1 MMTTKAYKHKLS
13 KYIIAV
19 LALSSL
25 TACDFEKV
33 NTNEFELLPEE
44 GMMDGITIGGPIT
57 AMEKCVFPVGT
68 QADGTL
74 VVNRYQ
80 TAYNLAADCW
90 SGYFGQNNNWGG
102 PNNLN
107 YFLKDGW
114 VASSYT
120 EAYSTVVPLWQ
131 DLKGKTETK
140 FPEAFALAQIL
151 KISAWHKAT
160 DMFGPIPY
168 KEAGKGLITV
178 PYDSQ
183 EEVYKAMFKELSDA
197 VDVLTRYADNGTT
210 SLLPKADAVYGG
222 DVRKWVVYANSLML
236 RLAMRVYYADAAL
249 SRQYAMQAINHPY
262 GVMKAKEDEAKMEK
276 GAGLVFK
283 NNFDDLINQYNECRM
298 GSSMLA
304 YLGGYQDPRLAKYF
318 HTSSLSQAMTV
329 GTMGKYMAIPT
340 GHDVNSNETFK
351 NTSRPAISNTT
362 PTYWMR
368 ASEVY
373 FLLSEAALHGFPVG
387 QSAEDLYKKGIEMSF
402 EENGI
407 PTSEVTA
414 YLQSG
419 LQPAAYNMSV
429 ANPSVNVSVPAVTQA
444 TTEWTG
450 TDEEKLEKIMIQKWI
465 ALFPNGQEA
474 WTEYRRTGYPKLH
487 SAITNYSNGE
497 VDSEIGIRRMRYP
510 TNRSTSAEDI
520 ANLESARQML
530 RGGQDKAGT
539 RLWWDNK
546 NH

>member
-1 MMTTKAYKHKLS
+1 MKTKAYKYIVGVLVLS
-13 KYIIAV
+13 
-19 LALSSL
+19 LF
-25 TACDFEKV
+25 TACDFQKV

-44 GMMDGITIGGPIT
+44 GLMDGISIGGPIT
-57 AMEKCVFPVGT
+57 AMQKCVFPVGT
-68 QADGTL
+68 QADGTS
-74 VVNRYQ
+74 VANRYQ

-120 EAYSTVVPLWQ
+120 ESYSTVVPLWQ
-131 DLKGKTETK
+131 DLKGKTETQ
-140 FPEAFALAQIL
+140 FPEVFALAQIL

-197 VDVLTRYADNGTT
+197 IEVLTKYADNGN
-210 SLLPKADAVYGG
+210 SKLLPNADAVYAG
-222 DVRKWVVYANSLML
+222 DVHKWVVYANSLML

-249 SRQYAMQAINHPY
+249 SKKYALQAVNHSY
-262 GVMKAKEDEAKMEK
+262 GVMKTKDDEAKMER
-276 GAGLVFK
+276 GASLEFK
-283 NNFDDLINQYNECRM
+283 NNLDVLINQYNECRM

-304 YLGGYQDPRLAKYF
+304 YLGGYQDPRLPKYF
-318 HTSSLSQAMTV
+318 NTSTVSQAVTV
-329 GTMGKYMAIPT
+329 GTYGKYSGVPT
-340 GHDVNSNETFK
+340 GHDVSSNDAFK
-351 NTSRPAISNTT
+351 DSSRPAITSTT

-373 FLLSEAALHGFPVG
+373 FLLAEAALHGFAVG
-387 QSAEDLYKKGIEMSF
+387 GTAESLYEKGIEMSF

-407 PTSEVTA
+407 ASSEVA
-414 YLQSG
+414 DYMSSG
-419 LQPAAYNMSV
+419 LKPSAYSFHLT
-429 ANPSVNVSVPAVTQA
+429 NPGVNVDVPAVTQA
-444 TTEWTG
+444 TTEWSG

-465 ALFPNGQEA
+465 ALYPNGQEA
-474 WTEYRRTGYPKLH
+474 WSEYRRTGYPKLH
-487 SAITNYSNGE
+487 SVVTNYSNGE
-497 VDSEIGIRRMRYP
+497 IDSEVGIRRMRFP
-510 TNRSTSAEDI
+510 TNKSTSAEDI
-520 ANLESARQML
+520 ANLESARKLL
-530 RGGQDKAGT
+530 RGGLDKAGT

>member
-1 MMTTKAYKHKLS
+1 MKTKAYK
-13 KYIIAV
+13 YIVGI
-19 LALSSL
+19 LALSL
-25 TACDFEKV
+25 FTACDFQKV

-44 GMMDGITIGGPIT
+44 GLMDGISIGGPIT
-57 AMEKCVFPVGT
+57 ALQKCVFPVGT
-68 QADGTL
+68 QADGTS
-74 VVNRYQ
+74 VANRYQ

-120 EAYSTVVPLWQ
+120 ESYSTVVPLWQ
-131 DLKGKTETK
+131 DLKGKTETQ
-140 FPEAFALAQIL
+140 FPEVFALAQIL

-183 EEVYKAMFKELSDA
+183 EEVYKSMFKELSDA
-197 VDVLTRYADNGTT
+197 IEVLTKYADNGN
-210 SLLPKADAVYGG
+210 SKLLPNADAVYAG
-222 DVRKWVVYANSLML
+222 DVHKWVVYANSLML

-249 SRQYAMQAINHPY
+249 SKQYALQAVNHSY
-262 GVMKAKEDEAKMEK
+262 GVMKTKDDEAKMER
-276 GAGLVFK
+276 GASLEFK
-283 NNFDDLINQYNECRM
+283 NNLDVLINQYNECRM

-304 YLGGYQDPRLAKYF
+304 YLGGYQDPRLPKYF
-318 HTSSLSQAMTV
+318 NTSTVSQAVTV
-329 GTMGKYMAIPT
+329 GTYGKYSGVPT
-340 GHDVNSNETFK
+340 GHDVSSNDAFK
-351 NTSRPAISNTT
+351 DSSRPAITSTT

-373 FLLSEAALHGFPVG
+373 FLLAEAALHGFAVG
-387 QSAEDLYKKGIEMSF
+387 GTAESLYEKGIEMSF

-407 PTSEVTA
+407 ASSEIA
-414 YLQSG
+414 DYMSSG
-419 LQPAAYNMSV
+419 LKPSV
-429 ANPSVNVSVPAVTQA
+429 YSFHLTNPSVNVDAPALTQA

-465 ALFPNGQEA
+465 ALYPNGQEA

-487 SAITNYSNGE
+487 STITNYSNGE
-497 VDSEIGIRRMRYP
+497 VDSEVGIRRMRFP
-510 TNRSTSAEDI
+510 TNKSTSAEDI
-520 ANLESARQML
+520 ANLESARKLL
-530 RGGQDKAGT
+530 RGGLDKAGT

>member
-1 MMTTKAYKHKLS
+1 MKTKAYKYIVGVLVLS
-13 KYIIAV
+13 
-19 LALSSL
+19 LF
-25 TACDFEKV
+25 TACDFQKV

-44 GMMDGITIGGPIT
+44 GLMDGISIGGPIT
-57 AMEKCVFPVGT
+57 AMQKCVFPVGT
-68 QADGTL
+68 QADGTS
-74 VVNRYQ
+74 VANRYQ

-120 EAYSTVVPLWQ
+120 ESYSTVVPLWQ
-131 DLKGKTETK
+131 DLKGKTETQ
-140 FPEAFALAQIL
+140 FPEVFALAQIL

-197 VDVLTRYADNGTT
+197 IEVLTKYADNGN
-210 SLLPKADAVYGG
+210 SKLLPNADAVYAG
-222 DVRKWVVYANSLML
+222 DVHKWVVYANSLML

-249 SRQYAMQAINHPY
+249 SKKYALQAVNHSY
-262 GVMKAKEDEAKMEK
+262 GVMKTKDDEAKMER
-276 GAGLVFK
+276 GASLEFK
-283 NNFDDLINQYNECRM
+283 NNLDVLINQYNECRM

-304 YLGGYQDPRLAKYF
+304 YLGGYQDPRLPKYF
-318 HTSSLSQAMTV
+318 NTSTVSQAVTV
-329 GTMGKYMAIPT
+329 GTYGKYSGVPT
-340 GHDVNSNETFK
+340 GHDVSSNDAFRDS
-351 NTSRPAISNTT
+351 SRPAITSTT

-373 FLLSEAALHGFPVG
+373 FLLAEAALHGFAVG
-387 QSAEDLYKKGIEMSF
+387 GTAESLYEKGIEMSF

-407 PTSEVTA
+407 ASSEVA
-414 YLQSG
+414 DYMSSG
-419 LQPAAYNMSV
+419 LKPSAYSFHLT
-429 ANPSVNVSVPAVTQA
+429 NPSVNVDVPAVTEA
-444 TTEWTG
+444 TTAWSG

-465 ALFPNGQEA
+465 ALYPNGQEA

-487 SAITNYSNGE
+487 SVVTNYSNGE
-497 VDSEIGIRRMRYP
+497 VDSEVGIRRMRFP
-510 TNRSTSAEDI
+510 TNKSTSAEDI
-520 ANLESARQML
+520 ANLESARKLL
-530 RGGQDKAGT
+530 RGGLDKAGT

>member
-1 MMTTKAYKHKLS
+1 MKTKAYK
-13 KYIIAV
+13 YIVGV
-19 LALSSL
+19 LALSL
-25 TACDFEKV
+25 FTACDFQKV

-44 GMMDGITIGGPIT
+44 GLMDGISIGGPIT
-57 AMEKCVFPVGT
+57 AMQKCVFPVGT
-68 QADGTL
+68 QADGTS
-74 VVNRYQ
+74 VANRYQ

-120 EAYSTVVPLWQ
+120 ESYSTVVPLWQ
-131 DLKGKTETK
+131 DLKGKTETQ
-140 FPEAFALAQIL
+140 FPEVFALAQIL

-197 VDVLTRYADNGTT
+197 IEVLTKYADNGN
-210 SLLPKADAVYGG
+210 SKLLPNADAVYAG
-222 DVRKWVVYANSLML
+222 DVHKWVVYANSLML

-249 SRQYAMQAINHPY
+249 SKKYALQAVNHSY
-262 GVMKAKEDEAKMEK
+262 GVMKTKDDEAKMER
-276 GAGLVFK
+276 GASLEFK
-283 NNFDDLINQYNECRM
+283 NNLDVLINQYNECRM

-304 YLGGYQDPRLAKYF
+304 YLGGYQDPRLPKYF
-318 HTSSLSQAMTV
+318 NTSTVSQAVTV
-329 GTMGKYMAIPT
+329 GTYGKYSGVPT
-340 GHDVNSNETFK
+340 GHDVSSNDAFK
-351 NTSRPAISNTT
+351 DSSRPAITSTT

-373 FLLSEAALHGFPVG
+373 FLLAEAALHGFAVG
-387 QSAEDLYKKGIEMSF
+387 GTAESLYEKGIEMSF

-407 PTSEVTA
+407 ASSEVA
-414 YLQSG
+414 DYMSSG
-419 LQPAAYNMSV
+419 LKPSAYSFHLT
-429 ANPSVNVSVPAVTQA
+429 NPGVNVDVPAVTEA
-444 TTEWTG
+444 TTAWSG

-465 ALFPNGQEA
+465 ALYPNGQEA

-487 SAITNYSNGE
+487 STITNYSNGE
-497 VDSEIGIRRMRYP
+497 VDSEVGIRRMRFP
-510 TNRSTSAEDI
+510 TNKSTSAEDI
-520 ANLESARQML
+520 ANLESARKLL
-530 RGGQDKAGT
+530 RGGLDKAGT

-546 NH
+546 NQ

>member
-1 MMTTKAYKHKLS
+1 MKTKAYK
-13 KYIIAV
+13 YIVGV
-19 LALSSL
+19 LALSL
-25 TACDFEKV
+25 FTACDFQKV

-44 GMMDGITIGGPIT
+44 GLMDGISIGGPIT
-57 AMEKCVFPVGT
+57 AMQKCVFPVGT
-68 QADGTL
+68 QADGTS
-74 VVNRYQ
+74 VANRYQ

-120 EAYSTVVPLWQ
+120 ESYSTVVPLWQ
-131 DLKGKTETK
+131 DLKGKTETQ
-140 FPEAFALAQIL
+140 FPEVFALAQVL

-197 VDVLTRYADNGTT
+197 IEVLTKYADNGN
-210 SLLPKADAVYGG
+210 SKLLPNADAVYAG
-222 DVRKWVVYANSLML
+222 DVHKWVVYANSLML

-249 SRQYAMQAINHPY
+249 SKKYALQAVNHSY
-262 GVMKAKEDEAKMEK
+262 GVMKTKDNEAKMER
-276 GAGLVFK
+276 GASLEFK
-283 NNFDDLINQYNECRM
+283 NNLDVLINQYNECRM

-304 YLGGYQDPRLAKYF
+304 YLGGYQDPRLPKYF
-318 HTSSLSQAMTV
+318 NTSTVSQAVTV
-329 GTMGKYMAIPT
+329 GTYGKYSGVPT
-340 GHDVNSNETFK
+340 GHDVSSNDAFRDS
-351 NTSRPAISNTT
+351 SRPAITSTT

-373 FLLSEAALHGFPVG
+373 FLLAEAALHGFAVG
-387 QSAEDLYKKGIEMSF
+387 GTAESLYEKGIEMSF

-407 PTSEVTA
+407 ASSEVA
-414 YLQSG
+414 DYMSSG
-419 LQPAAYNMSV
+419 LKPSAYSFHLT
-429 ANPSVNVSVPAVTQA
+429 NPGVNVDVPAVTEA
-444 TTEWTG
+444 TTAWSG

-465 ALFPNGQEA
+465 ALYPNGQEA
-474 WTEYRRTGYPKLH
+474 WTESRRTGYPKLH
-487 SAITNYSNGE
+487 SVVTNYSNGE
-497 VDSEIGIRRMRYP
+497 IDSEVGIRRMRFP
-510 TNRSTSAEDI
+510 TNKSTSAEDI
-520 ANLESARQML
+520 ANLESARKLL
-530 RGGQDKAGT
+530 RGGLDKAGT

>member
-1 MMTTKAYKHKLS
+1 MKTKAYK
-13 KYIIAV
+13 YIVGV
-19 LALSSL
+19 LALSL
-25 TACDFEKV
+25 FTACDFQKV

-44 GMMDGITIGGPIT
+44 GLMDGISIGGPIT
-57 AMEKCVFPVGT
+57 AMQKCVFPVGT
-68 QADGTL
+68 QADGTS
-74 VVNRYQ
+74 VANRYQ

-120 EAYSTVVPLWQ
+120 ESYSTVVPLWQ
-131 DLKGKTETK
+131 DLKGKTETQ
-140 FPEAFALAQIL
+140 FPEVFALAQIL

-183 EEVYKAMFKELSDA
+183 EEVYKTMFKELSDA
-197 VDVLTRYADNGTT
+197 IEVLTKYADNGN
-210 SLLPKADAVYGG
+210 SKLLPNADAVYAG
-222 DVRKWVVYANSLML
+222 DVHKWVVYANSLML

-249 SRQYAMQAINHPY
+249 SKQYALQAVNHSY
-262 GVMKAKEDEAKMEK
+262 GVMKTKDDEAKMER
-276 GAGLVFK
+276 GASLEFK
-283 NNFDDLINQYNECRM
+283 NNLDVLINQYNECRM

-304 YLGGYQDPRLAKYF
+304 YLGGYQDPRLPKYF
-318 HTSSLSQAMTV
+318 NTSTVSQAVTV
-329 GTMGKYMAIPT
+329 GTYGKYSGVPT
-340 GHDVNSNETFK
+340 GHDVSSNDAFK
-351 NTSRPAISNTT
+351 DSSRPAITSTT

-373 FLLSEAALHGFPVG
+373 FLLAEAALHGFAVG
-387 QSAEDLYKKGIEMSF
+387 GTAESLYEKGIEMSF

-407 PTSEVTA
+407 ASSEVA
-414 YLQSG
+414 DYMSSG
-419 LQPAAYNMSV
+419 LKPSAYSFHLT
-429 ANPSVNVSVPAVTQA
+429 NPSVNVDAPALTQA

-465 ALFPNGQEA
+465 ALYPNGQEA
-474 WTEYRRTGYPKLH
+474 WSEYRRTGYPKLH
-487 SAITNYSNGE
+487 STITNYSNGE
-497 VDSEIGIRRMRYP
+497 VDSEVGIRRMRFP
-510 TNRSTSAEDI
+510 TNKSTSAEDI
-520 ANLESARQML
+520 ANLESARKLL
-530 RGGQDKAGT
+530 RGGLDKAGT

>member
-1 MMTTKAYKHKLS
+1 MKTKAYK
-13 KYIIAV
+13 YIVGV
-19 LALSSL
+19 LALSL
-25 TACDFEKV
+25 FTACDFQKV

-44 GMMDGITIGGPIT
+44 GLMDGISIGGPIT
-57 AMEKCVFPVGT
+57 AMQKCVFPVGT
-68 QADGTL
+68 QADGTS
-74 VVNRYQ
+74 VANRYQ

-120 EAYSTVVPLWQ
+120 ESYSTVVPLWQ
-131 DLKGKTETK
+131 DLKGKTETQ
-140 FPEAFALAQIL
+140 FPEVFALAQIL

-197 VDVLTRYADNGTT
+197 IEVLTKYADNGN
-210 SLLPKADAVYGG
+210 SKLLPNADAVYAG
-222 DVRKWVVYANSLML
+222 DVHKWVVYANSLML
-236 RLAMRVYYADAAL
+236 RLAMRVYYADATLSKKYAL
-249 SRQYAMQAINHPY
+249 QAVNHSY
-262 GVMKAKEDEAKMEK
+262 GVMKTKDDEAKMER
-276 GAGLVFK
+276 GASLEFK
-283 NNFDDLINQYNECRM
+283 NNLDVLINQYNECRM

-304 YLGGYQDPRLAKYF
+304 YLGGYQDPRLPKYF
-318 HTSSLSQAMTV
+318 NTSTVSQAVTV
-329 GTMGKYMAIPT
+329 GTYGKYSGVPT
-340 GHDVNSNETFK
+340 GHDVSSNDAFRDS
-351 NTSRPAISNTT
+351 SRPAITSTT

-373 FLLSEAALHGFPVG
+373 FLLAEAALHGFAVG
-387 QSAEDLYKKGIEMSF
+387 GTAESLYEKGIEMSF

-407 PTSEVTA
+407 ASSEVA
-414 YLQSG
+414 DYMSSG
-419 LQPAAYNMSV
+419 LKPSAYSFHLI
-429 ANPSVNVSVPAVTQA
+429 NPGVNVDVPAVTEA
-444 TTEWTG
+444 TTAWSG

-465 ALFPNGQEA
+465 ALYPNGQEA

-487 SAITNYSNGE
+487 SAISNYRNGE
-497 VDSEIGIRRMRYP
+497 VDSEVGIRRMRFP
-510 TNRSTSAEDI
+510 TNKSTSAEDI
-520 ANLESARQML
+520 ANLESARKLL
-530 RGGQDKAGT
+530 RGGLDKAGT

>member
-1 MMTTKAYKHKLS
+1 MKTKAYK
-13 KYIIAV
+13 YIVGV
-19 LALSSL
+19 LALSL
-25 TACDFEKV
+25 FTACDFQKV

-44 GMMDGITIGGPIT
+44 GLMDGISIGGPIT
-57 AMEKCVFPVGT
+57 AMQKCVFPVGT
-68 QADGTL
+68 QADGTS
-74 VVNRYQ
+74 VANRYQ

-120 EAYSTVVPLWQ
+120 ESYSTVVPLWQ
-131 DLKGKTETK
+131 DLKGKTETQ
-140 FPEAFALAQIL
+140 FPEVFALAQIL

-183 EEVYKAMFKELSDA
+183 EEVYKTMFKELSDA
-197 VDVLTRYADNGTT
+197 IEVLTKYADNGN
-210 SLLPKADAVYGG
+210 SKLLPNADAVYAG
-222 DVRKWVVYANSLML
+222 DVHKWVVYANSLML

-249 SRQYAMQAINHPY
+249 SKQYALQAVNHSY
-262 GVMKAKEDEAKMEK
+262 GVMKSKDDEAKMER
-276 GAGLVFK
+276 GASLEFK
-283 NNFDDLINQYNECRM
+283 NNLDVLINQYNECRM

-304 YLGGYQDPRLAKYF
+304 YLGGYQDPRLPKYF
-318 HTSSLSQAMTV
+318 NTSTVSQAVTV
-329 GTMGKYMAIPT
+329 GTYGKYSGVPT
-340 GHDVNSNETFK
+340 GHDVSSNDAFK
-351 NTSRPAISNTT
+351 DSSRPAITSTT

-373 FLLSEAALHGFPVG
+373 FLLAEAALHGFAVG
-387 QSAEDLYKKGIEMSF
+387 GTAESLYEKGIEMSF

-407 PTSEVTA
+407 ASSEVA
-414 YLQSG
+414 DYMSSG
-419 LQPAAYNMSV
+419 LKPSAYSFHLT
-429 ANPSVNVSVPAVTQA
+429 NPGVNVDVPAVTEA
-444 TTEWTG
+444 TTAWSG

-465 ALFPNGQEA
+465 ALYPNGQEA

-487 SAITNYSNGE
+487 SVVTNYSNGE
-497 VDSEIGIRRMRYP
+497 VDSEVGIRRMRFP
-510 TNRSTSAEDI
+510 TNKSTSAEDI
-520 ANLESARQML
+520 ANLESARKLL
-530 RGGQDKAGT
+530 RGGLDKAGT

>member
-1 MMTTKAYKHKLS
+1 MKTKAYKYIVGVLVLS
-13 KYIIAV
+13 
-19 LALSSL
+19 LF
-25 TACDFEKV
+25 TACDFQKV

-44 GMMDGITIGGPIT
+44 GLMDGISIGGPIT
-57 AMEKCVFPVGT
+57 AMQKCVFPVGT
-68 QADGTL
+68 QADGTS
-74 VVNRYQ
+74 VANRYQ

-120 EAYSTVVPLWQ
+120 ESYSTVVPLWQ
-131 DLKGKTETK
+131 DLKGKTETQ
-140 FPEAFALAQIL
+140 FPEVFALAQIL

-183 EEVYKAMFKELSDA
+183 EEVYKSMFKELSDA
-197 VDVLTRYADNGTT
+197 IEVLTKYADNGN
-210 SLLPKADAVYGG
+210 SKLLPNADAVYAG
-222 DVRKWVVYANSLML
+222 DVHKWVVYANSLML

-249 SRQYAMQAINHPY
+249 SKKYALQAVNHSY
-262 GVMKAKEDEAKMEK
+262 GVMKTKDDEAKMER
-276 GAGLVFK
+276 GASLEFK
-283 NNFDDLINQYNECRM
+283 NNLDVLINQYNECRM

-304 YLGGYQDPRLAKYF
+304 YLGGYQDPRLPKYF
-318 HTSSLSQAMTV
+318 NTSTVSQAVTV
-329 GTMGKYMAIPT
+329 GTYGKYSGVPT
-340 GHDVNSNETFK
+340 GHDVSSNDAFRDS
-351 NTSRPAISNTT
+351 SRPAITSTT

-373 FLLSEAALHGFPVG
+373 FLLAEAALHGFAVG
-387 QSAEDLYKKGIEMSF
+387 GTAESLYEKGIEMSF

-407 PTSEVTA
+407 ASSEVSD
-414 YLQSG
+414 YMSSG
-419 LQPAAYNMSV
+419 LKPSAYSFHLT
-429 ANPSVNVSVPAVTQA
+429 NPSVNVDAPALTQA

-465 ALFPNGQEA
+465 ALYPNGQEA

-487 SAITNYSNGE
+487 SAVTNYSNGE
-497 VDSEIGIRRMRYP
+497 VDSEVGIRRMRFP
-510 TNRSTSAEDI
+510 TNKSTSAEDI
-520 ANLESARQML
+520 ANLESARKLL
-530 RGGQDKAGT
+530 RGGLDKAGT

>member
-1 MMTTKAYKHKLS
+1 MKTKAYK
-13 KYIIAV
+13 YIVGV
-19 LALSSL
+19 LALSL
-25 TACDFEKV
+25 FTACDFQKV

-44 GMMDGITIGGPIT
+44 GLMDGISIGGPIT
-57 AMEKCVFPVGT
+57 AMQKCVFPVGT
-68 QADGTL
+68 QADGTS
-74 VVNRYQ
+74 VANRYQ

-120 EAYSTVVPLWQ
+120 ESYSTVVPLWQ
-131 DLKGKTETK
+131 DLKGKTETQ
-140 FPEAFALAQIL
+140 FPEVFALAQIL

-197 VDVLTRYADNGTT
+197 IEVLTKYADNGN
-210 SLLPKADAVYGG
+210 SKLLPNADAVYAG
-222 DVRKWVVYANSLML
+222 DVHKWVVYANSLML

-249 SRQYAMQAINHPY
+249 SKKYALQAINHSY
-262 GVMKAKEDEAKMEK
+262 GVMKTKDDEAKMER
-276 GAGLVFK
+276 GASLEFK
-283 NNFDDLINQYNECRM
+283 NNLDVLINQYNECRM

-304 YLGGYQDPRLAKYF
+304 YLGGYQYPRLPKYF
-318 HTSSLSQAMTV
+318 NTSTVSQAVTV
-329 GTMGKYMAIPT
+329 GTYGKYSGVPT
-340 GHDVNSNETFK
+340 GHDVSSNDAFK
-351 NTSRPAISNTT
+351 DSSRPAITSTT

-373 FLLSEAALHGFPVG
+373 FLLAEAALHGFAVG
-387 QSAEDLYKKGIEMSF
+387 GTAESLYEKGIEMSF

-407 PTSEVTA
+407 ASSEVA
-414 YLQSG
+414 DYMSSG
-419 LQPAAYNMSV
+419 LKPSAYSFHLT
-429 ANPSVNVSVPAVTQA
+429 NPGVNVDVPAVTEA
-444 TTEWTG
+444 TTAWSG

-465 ALFPNGQEA
+465 ALYPNGQEA

-487 SAITNYSNGE
+487 SAISNYSNGE
-497 VDSEIGIRRMRYP
+497 VDSEVGIRRMRFP
-510 TNRSTSAEDI
+510 TNKSTSAEDI
-520 ANLESARQML
+520 ANLESARKLL
-530 RGGQDKAGT
+530 RGGLDKAGT

>member
-1 MMTTKAYKHKLS
+1 MKTKAYK
-13 KYIIAV
+13 YIV
-19 LALSSL
+19 GFLALSL
-25 TACDFEKV
+25 FTACDFQKV

-44 GMMDGITIGGPIT
+44 GLMDGISIGGPIT
-57 AMEKCVFPVGT
+57 AMQKCVFPVGT
-68 QADGTL
+68 QADGTS
-74 VVNRYQ
+74 VANRYQ

-120 EAYSTVVPLWQ
+120 ESYSTIVPLWQ
-131 DLKGKTETK
+131 DLKGKTETQ
-140 FPEAFALAQIL
+140 FPEVFALAQIL

-197 VDVLTRYADNGTT
+197 IEVLTKYADNGN
-210 SLLPKADAVYGG
+210 SKLLPNADAVYAG
-222 DVRKWVVYANSLML
+222 DVHKWVVYANSLML

-249 SRQYAMQAINHPY
+249 SKQYALQAVNHSY
-262 GVMKAKEDEAKMEK
+262 GVMKTKDDEAKMER
-276 GAGLVFK
+276 GASLEFK
-283 NNFDDLINQYNECRM
+283 NNLDVLINQYNECRM

-304 YLGGYQDPRLAKYF
+304 YLGGYQDPRLPKYF
-318 HTSSLSQAMTV
+318 NTSTVSQAVTV
-329 GTMGKYMAIPT
+329 GTYGKYSGVPT
-340 GHDVNSNETFK
+340 GHDVSSNDAFK
-351 NTSRPAISNTT
+351 DSSRPAITSTT

-373 FLLSEAALHGFPVG
+373 FLLAEAALHGFAVG
-387 QSAEDLYKKGIEMSF
+387 GTAESLYEKGIEMSF

-407 PTSEVTA
+407 ASSEVA
-414 YLQSG
+414 DYMSSG
-419 LQPAAYNMSV
+419 LKPSAYSFHLT
-429 ANPSVNVSVPAVTQA
+429 NPGVNVDVPAVTEA
-444 TTEWTG
+444 TTAWSG

-465 ALFPNGQEA
+465 ALYPNGQEA

-487 SAITNYSNGE
+487 SAISNYSNGE
-497 VDSEIGIRRMRYP
+497 VDSEVGIRRMRFP
-510 TNRSTSAEDI
+510 TNKSTSAEDI
-520 ANLESARQML
+520 ANLESARKLL
-530 RGGQDKAGT
+530 RGGLDKAGT

>member
-1 MMTTKAYKHKLS
+1 MKTKAYK
-13 KYIIAV
+13 YIVGV
-19 LALSSL
+19 LALSL
-25 TACDFEKV
+25 FTACDFQKV

-44 GMMDGITIGGPIT
+44 GLMDGISIGGPIT
-57 AMEKCVFPVGT
+57 AMQKCVFPVGT
-68 QADGTL
+68 QADGTS
-74 VVNRYQ
+74 VANRYQ

-120 EAYSTVVPLWQ
+120 ESYSTVVPLWQ
-131 DLKGKTETK
+131 DLKGKTETQ
-140 FPEAFALAQIL
+140 FPEVFALAQIL

-197 VDVLTRYADNGTT
+197 IEVLTKYADNGNIK
-210 SLLPKADAVYGG
+210 LLPNADAVYAG
-222 DVRKWVVYANSLML
+222 DVHKWVVYANSLML

-249 SRQYAMQAINHPY
+249 SKQYALQAVNHPY
-262 GVMKAKEDEAKMEK
+262 GVMKSMDDEAKMER
-276 GAGLVFK
+276 GASLEFK
-283 NNFDDLINQYNECRM
+283 NNLDVLINQYNECRM

-304 YLGGYQDPRLAKYF
+304 YLGGYQDPRLPKYF
-318 HTSSLSQAMTV
+318 NTSTVSQAVTV
-329 GTMGKYMAIPT
+329 GTYGKYSGVPT
-340 GHDVNSNETFK
+340 GHDVSSNDAFK
-351 NTSRPAISNTT
+351 DSSRPAITSTT

-373 FLLSEAALHGFPVG
+373 FLLAEAALHGFAVG
-387 QSAEDLYKKGIEMSF
+387 GTAESLYEKGIEMSF

-407 PTSEVTA
+407 ASSEVA
-414 YLQSG
+414 DYMSSG
-419 LQPAAYNMSV
+419 LKPSAYSFHLT
-429 ANPSVNVSVPAVTQA
+429 NPGVNVDVPAVTQA

-465 ALFPNGQEA
+465 ALYPNGQEA

-487 SAITNYSNGE
+487 SVVTNYSNGE
-497 VDSEIGIRRMRYP
+497 VDSEVGIRRMRFP
-510 TNRSTSAEDI
+510 TNKSTSAEDI
-520 ANLESARQML
+520 ANLESARKLL
-530 RGGQDKAGT
+530 RGGLDKAGT

>member
-1 MMTTKAYKHKLS
+1 MKTKAYK
-13 KYIIAV
+13 YIVGV
-19 LALSSL
+19 LALSL
-25 TACDFEKV
+25 FTACDFQKV

-44 GMMDGITIGGPIT
+44 GLMDGISIGGPIT
-57 AMEKCVFPVGT
+57 AMQKCVFPVGT
-68 QADGTL
+68 QADGTS
-74 VVNRYQ
+74 VANRYQ

-120 EAYSTVVPLWQ
+120 ESYSTVVPLWQ
-131 DLKGKTETK
+131 DLKGKTETQ
-140 FPEAFALAQIL
+140 FPEVFALAQIL

-197 VDVLTRYADNGTT
+197 IEVLTKYADNGN
-210 SLLPKADAVYGG
+210 SKLLPNADAVYAG
-222 DVRKWVVYANSLML
+222 DVHKWVVYANSLML

-249 SRQYAMQAINHPY
+249 SKQYALQAVNHSY
-262 GVMKAKEDEAKMEK
+262 GVMKTKDDEAKMER
-276 GAGLVFK
+276 GASLEFK
-283 NNFDDLINQYNECRM
+283 NNLDVLINQYNECRM

-304 YLGGYQDPRLAKYF
+304 YLGGYQDPRLPKYF
-318 HTSSLSQAMTV
+318 NTSTVSQAVTV
-329 GTMGKYMAIPT
+329 GTYGKYSGVPT
-340 GHDVNSNETFK
+340 GHDVSSNDAFRDS
-351 NTSRPAISNTT
+351 SRPAITSTT

-373 FLLSEAALHGFPVG
+373 FLLAEAALHGFAVG
-387 QSAEDLYKKGIEMSF
+387 GTAESLYEKGIEMSF

-407 PTSEVTA
+407 ASSEVA
-414 YLQSG
+414 DYMSSG
-419 LQPAAYNMSV
+419 LKPSAYSFHLT
-429 ANPSVNVSVPAVTQA
+429 NPGVNVDVPVVTEA
-444 TTEWTG
+444 TTAWSG

-465 ALFPNGQEA
+465 ALYPNGQEA

-487 SAITNYSNGE
+487 SAISNYSNGE
-497 VDSEIGIRRMRYP
+497 VDSEVGIRRMRFP
-510 TNRSTSAEDI
+510 TNKSTSAEDI
-520 ANLESARQML
+520 ANLESARKLL
-530 RGGQDKAGT
+530 RGGLDKAGT

>member
-1 MMTTKAYKHKLS
+1 MKTKAYK
-13 KYIIAV
+13 YIVGI
-19 LALSSL
+19 LAMSL
-25 TACDFEKV
+25 FTACDFQKV

-44 GMMDGITIGGPIT
+44 GLMDGISIGGPIT
-57 AMEKCVFPVGT
+57 AMQKCVFPVGT
-68 QADGTL
+68 QADGTS
-74 VVNRYQ
+74 VANRYQ

-120 EAYSTVVPLWQ
+120 ESYSTVVPLWQ
-131 DLKGKTETK
+131 DLKGKTETQ
-140 FPEAFALAQIL
+140 FPEVFALAQIL

-183 EEVYKAMFKELSDA
+183 EEVYKSMFKELSDA
-197 VDVLTRYADNGTT
+197 IEVLTKYADNGN
-210 SLLPKADAVYGG
+210 SKLLPNADAVYAG
-222 DVRKWVVYANSLML
+222 DVHKWVVYANSLML

-249 SRQYAMQAINHPY
+249 SKKYALQAVNHSY
-262 GVMKAKEDEAKMEK
+262 GVMKTKDDEAKMER
-276 GAGLVFK
+276 GASLEFK
-283 NNFDDLINQYNECRM
+283 NNLDVLINQYNECRM

-304 YLGGYQDPRLAKYF
+304 YLGGYQDPRLPKYF
-318 HTSSLSQAMTV
+318 NTSTVSQAVTV
-329 GTMGKYMAIPT
+329 GTYGKYSGVPT
-340 GHDVNSNETFK
+340 GHDVSSNDAFRDS
-351 NTSRPAISNTT
+351 SRPAITSTT

-373 FLLSEAALHGFPVG
+373 FLLAEAALHGFAVG
-387 QSAEDLYKKGIEMSF
+387 GTAESLYEKGIEMSF

-407 PTSEVTA
+407 ASSEVA
-414 YLQSG
+414 DYMSSG
-419 LQPAAYNMSV
+419 LKPSAYSFHLT
-429 ANPSVNVSVPAVTQA
+429 NPGVNVDVPAVTEA
-444 TTEWTG
+444 TTAWSG

-465 ALFPNGQEA
+465 ALYPNGQEA

-487 SAITNYSNGE
+487 SVVTNYSNGE
-497 VDSEIGIRRMRYP
+497 VDSEVGIRRMRFP
-510 TNRSTSAEDI
+510 TNKSTSAEDI
-520 ANLESARQML
+520 ANLESARKLL
-530 RGGQDKAGT
+530 RGGLDKAGT

>member
-1 MMTTKAYKHKLS
+1 MKTKAYK
-13 KYIIAV
+13 YIVGV
-19 LALSSL
+19 LALSL
-25 TACDFEKV
+25 FTACDFQKV

-44 GMMDGITIGGPIT
+44 GLMDGISIGGPIT
-57 AMEKCVFPVGT
+57 AMQKCVFPVGT
-68 QADGTL
+68 QADGTS
-74 VVNRYQ
+74 VANRYQ

-120 EAYSTVVPLWQ
+120 ESYSTVVPLWQ
-131 DLKGKTETK
+131 DLKGKTETQ
-140 FPEAFALAQIL
+140 FPEVFALAQIL

-197 VDVLTRYADNGTT
+197 IEVLTKYADNGN
-210 SLLPKADAVYGG
+210 SKLLPNADAVYAG
-222 DVRKWVVYANSLML
+222 DVHKWVVYANSLML

-249 SRQYAMQAINHPY
+249 SKKYALQAVNHSY
-262 GVMKAKEDEAKMEK
+262 GVMKTKDDEAKMER
-276 GAGLVFK
+276 GASLEFK
-283 NNFDDLINQYNECRM
+283 NNLDVLINQYNECRM

-304 YLGGYQDPRLAKYF
+304 YLGGYQDPRLPKYF
-318 HTSSLSQAMTV
+318 NTSTVSQAVTV
-329 GTMGKYMAIPT
+329 GTYGKYSGVPT
-340 GHDVNSNETFK
+340 GHDVSSNDAFRDS
-351 NTSRPAISNTT
+351 SRPAITSTT

-373 FLLSEAALHGFPVG
+373 FLLAEAALHGFAVG
-387 QSAEDLYKKGIEMSF
+387 GTAESLYEKGIEMSF

-407 PTSEVTA
+407 ASSEVA
-414 YLQSG
+414 DYMSSG
-419 LQPAAYNMSV
+419 LKPSAYSFHLT
-429 ANPSVNVSVPAVTQA
+429 NPGVNVDVPAVTEA
-444 TTEWTG
+444 TTAWSG

-465 ALFPNGQEA
+465 ALYPNGQEA

-487 SAITNYSNGE
+487 SVVTNYSNGE
-497 VDSEIGIRRMRYP
+497 IDSEVGIRRMRFP
-510 TNRSTSAEDI
+510 TNKSTSAEDI
-520 ANLESARQML
+520 ANLESARKLL
-530 RGGQDKAGT
+530 RGGLDKAGT

>member
-1 MMTTKAYKHKLS
+1 MKTKAYK
-13 KYIIAV
+13 YIVGV
-19 LALSSL
+19 LALSL
-25 TACDFEKV
+25 FTACDFQKV

-44 GMMDGITIGGPIT
+44 GLMDGISIGGPIT
-57 AMEKCVFPVGT
+57 AMQKCVFPVGT
-68 QADGTL
+68 QADGTS
-74 VVNRYQ
+74 VANRYQ

-120 EAYSTVVPLWQ
+120 ESYSTVVPLWQ
-131 DLKGKTETK
+131 DLKGKTETQ
-140 FPEAFALAQIL
+140 FPEVFALAQIL

-183 EEVYKAMFKELSDA
+183 EEVYKSMFKELSDA
-197 VDVLTRYADNGTT
+197 IEVLTKYADNGN
-210 SLLPKADAVYGG
+210 SKLLQNADAVYAG
-222 DVRKWVVYANSLML
+222 DVHKWVVYANSLML

-249 SRQYAMQAINHPY
+249 SKKYALQAVNHSY
-262 GVMKAKEDEAKMEK
+262 GVMKSKDDEAKMER
-276 GAGLVFK
+276 GASLEFK
-283 NNFDDLINQYNECRM
+283 NNLDVLINQYNECRM

-304 YLGGYQDPRLAKYF
+304 YLGGYQDPRLPKYF
-318 HTSSLSQAMTV
+318 NTSTVSQAVTV
-329 GTMGKYMAIPT
+329 GTYGKYSGVPT
-340 GHDVNSNETFK
+340 GHDVSSNDAFK
-351 NTSRPAISNTT
+351 DSSRPAITSTT

-373 FLLSEAALHGFPVG
+373 FLLAEAALHGFAVG
-387 QSAEDLYKKGIEMSF
+387 GTAESLYEKGIEMSF

-407 PTSEVTA
+407 ASSEVA
-414 YLQSG
+414 DYMSSG
-419 LQPAAYNMSV
+419 LKPSAYSFHLT
-429 ANPSVNVSVPAVTQA
+429 NPGVNVDVPAVTEA
-444 TTEWTG
+444 TTAWSG

-465 ALFPNGQEA
+465 ALYPNGQEA

-487 SAITNYSNGE
+487 SVVTNYSNGE
-497 VDSEIGIRRMRYP
+497 VDSEVGIRRMRFP
-510 TNRSTSAEDI
+510 TNKSTSAEDI
-520 ANLESARQML
+520 ANLESARKLL
-530 RGGQDKAGT
+530 RGGLDKAGT

>member
-1 MMTTKAYKHKLS
+1 MKTKAYK
-13 KYIIAV
+13 YIVGV
-19 LALSSL
+19 LALSL
-25 TACDFEKV
+25 FTACDFQKV

-44 GMMDGITIGGPIT
+44 GLMDGISIGGPIT
-57 AMEKCVFPVGT
+57 AMQQCVFPVGT
-68 QADGTL
+68 QADGTS
-74 VVNRYQ
+74 VANRYQ

-120 EAYSTVVPLWQ
+120 ESYSTVVPLWQ
-131 DLKGKTETK
+131 DLKGKTETQ
-140 FPEAFALAQIL
+140 FPEVFALAQIL

-183 EEVYKAMFKELSDA
+183 EEVYKSMFKELSDA
-197 VDVLTRYADNGTT
+197 IEVLTKYADNGN
-210 SLLPKADAVYGG
+210 SKLLPNADAVYAG
-222 DVRKWVVYANSLML
+222 DVHKWVVYANSLML

-249 SRQYAMQAINHPY
+249 SKQYALQAVNHSY
-262 GVMKAKEDEAKMEK
+262 GVMKSKEDEAKMER
-276 GAGLVFK
+276 GASLEFK
-283 NNFDDLINQYNECRM
+283 NNLDVLINQYNECRM

-304 YLGGYQDPRLAKYF
+304 YLGGYQDPRLPKYF
-318 HTSSLSQAMTV
+318 NTSTVSQAVTV
-329 GTMGKYMAIPT
+329 STYGKYSGVPT
-340 GHDVNSNETFK
+340 GHDVSSNDAFK
-351 NTSRPAISNTT
+351 DSSRPAITSTT

-373 FLLSEAALHGFPVG
+373 FLLAEAALHGFAVG
-387 QSAEDLYKKGIEMSF
+387 GTAEALYEKGIEMSF

-407 PTSEVTA
+407 ASSEA
-414 YLQSG
+414 ANYMQSG
-419 LQPAAYNMSV
+419 LKPLAYSFHLT
-429 ANPSVNVSVPAVTQA
+429 NPSVNVDTPALTQA

-465 ALFPNGQEA
+465 ALYPNGQEA
-474 WTEYRRTGYPKLH
+474 WSEYRRTGYPKLH
-487 SAITNYSNGE
+487 STITNYSNGE
-497 VDSEIGIRRMRYP
+497 VDSEVGIRRMRFP
-510 TNRSTSAEDI
+510 TNKSTSAEDI
-520 ANLESARQML
+520 ANLESARKLL
-530 RGGQDKAGT
+530 RGGLDKAGT

>member
-1 MMTTKAYKHKLS
+1 MKTKAYK
-13 KYIIAV
+13 YIVGV
-19 LALSSL
+19 LALSL
-25 TACDFEKV
+25 FTACDFQKV

-44 GMMDGITIGGPIT
+44 GLMDGISIGGPIT
-57 AMEKCVFPVGT
+57 AMQKCVFPVGT
-68 QADGTL
+68 QADGTS
-74 VVNRYQ
+74 VANRYQ

-120 EAYSTVVPLWQ
+120 ESYSTVVPLWQ
-131 DLKGKTETK
+131 DLKGKTETQ
-140 FPEAFALAQIL
+140 FPEVFALAQIL

-197 VDVLTRYADNGTT
+197 IEVLTKYADNGN
-210 SLLPKADAVYGG
+210 SKLLPNADAVYAG
-222 DVRKWVVYANSLML
+222 DVHKWVVYANSLML

-249 SRQYAMQAINHPY
+249 SKKYALQAVNHSY
-262 GVMKAKEDEAKMEK
+262 GVMKTKDDEAKMER
-276 GAGLVFK
+276 GASLEFK
-283 NNFDDLINQYNECRM
+283 NNLDVLINQYNECRM

-304 YLGGYQDPRLAKYF
+304 YLGGYQDPRLPKYF
-318 HTSSLSQAMTV
+318 NTSTVSQAVTV
-329 GTMGKYMAIPT
+329 GTYGKYSGVPT
-340 GHDVNSNETFK
+340 GHDVSSNDAFRDS
-351 NTSRPAISNTT
+351 SRPAITSTT

-373 FLLSEAALHGFPVG
+373 FLLAEAALHGFAVG
-387 QSAEDLYKKGIEMSF
+387 GTAESLYEKGIEMSF

-407 PTSEVTA
+407 ASSEVA
-414 YLQSG
+414 DYMSSG
-419 LQPAAYNMSV
+419 LKPSAYSFHLT
-429 ANPSVNVSVPAVTQA
+429 NPGVNVDVPAVTEA
-444 TTEWTG
+444 TTAWSG

-465 ALFPNGQEA
+465 ALYPNGQEA
-474 WTEYRRTGYPKLH
+474 WSEYRRTGYPKLH
-487 SAITNYSNGE
+487 SVVTNYSNGE
-497 VDSEIGIRRMRYP
+497 VDSEVGIRRMRFP
-510 TNRSTSAEDI
+510 TNKSTSAEDI
-520 ANLESARQML
+520 ANLESARKLL
-530 RGGQDKAGT
+530 RGGLDKAGT

>member
-1 MMTTKAYKHKLS
+1 MKTKAYK
-13 KYIIAV
+13 YIVGV
-19 LALSSL
+19 LALSL
-25 TACDFEKV
+25 FTACDFQKV

-44 GMMDGITIGGPIT
+44 GLMDGISIGGPIT
-57 AMEKCVFPVGT
+57 AMQKCVFPVGT
-68 QADGTL
+68 QADGTS
-74 VVNRYQ
+74 VANRYQ

-120 EAYSTVVPLWQ
+120 ESYSTVVPLWQ
-131 DLKGKTETK
+131 DLKGKTETQ
-140 FPEAFALAQIL
+140 FPEVFALAQIL

-183 EEVYKAMFKELSDA
+183 EEVYKTMFKELSDA
-197 VDVLTRYADNGTT
+197 IEVLTKYADNGN
-210 SLLPKADAVYGG
+210 SKLLPNADAVYAG
-222 DVRKWVVYANSLML
+222 DVHKWVVYANSLML

-249 SRQYAMQAINHPY
+249 SKQYALQAVNHPY
-262 GVMKAKEDEAKMEK
+262 GVMKTKDDEAKMER
-276 GAGLVFK
+276 GASLEFK
-283 NNFDDLINQYNECRM
+283 NNLDVLINQYNECRM

-304 YLGGYQDPRLAKYF
+304 YLGGYQDPRLPKYF
-318 HTSSLSQAMTV
+318 NTSTVSQAVTV
-329 GTMGKYMAIPT
+329 GTYGKYSGVPT
-340 GHDVNSNETFK
+340 GHDVSSNDAFRDS
-351 NTSRPAISNTT
+351 SRPAITSTT

-373 FLLSEAALHGFPVG
+373 FLLAEAALHGFAVG
-387 QSAEDLYKKGIEMSF
+387 GTAESLYEKGIEMSF

-407 PTSEVTA
+407 ASSEVA
-414 YLQSG
+414 DYMSSG
-419 LQPAAYNMSV
+419 LKPSAYSFHLT
-429 ANPSVNVSVPAVTQA
+429 NPSVNVDVPAVTEA
-444 TTEWTG
+444 TTAWGG

-465 ALFPNGQEA
+465 ALYPNGQEA

-487 SAITNYSNGE
+487 SAISNYSNGE
-497 VDSEIGIRRMRYP
+497 VDSEVGIRRMRFP
-510 TNRSTSAEDI
+510 TNKSTSAEDI
-520 ANLESARQML
+520 ANLESARKLL
-530 RGGQDKAGT
+530 RGSLDKAGT

>member
-1 MMTTKAYKHKLS
+1 MKTKAYK
-13 KYIIAV
+13 YIVGV
-19 LALSSL
+19 LALSL
-25 TACDFEKV
+25 FTACDFQKV

-44 GMMDGITIGGPIT
+44 GLMDGISIGGPIT
-57 AMEKCVFPVGT
+57 AMQKCVFPVGT
-68 QADGTL
+68 QADGTS
-74 VVNRYQ
+74 VANRYQ

-120 EAYSTVVPLWQ
+120 ESYSTVVPLWQ
-131 DLKGKTETK
+131 DLKGKTETQ
-140 FPEAFALAQIL
+140 FPEVFALAQIL

-183 EEVYKAMFKELSDA
+183 EEVYKSMFKELSDA
-197 VDVLTRYADNGTT
+197 IEVLTKYADNGN
-210 SLLPKADAVYGG
+210 SKLLPNADAIYAG
-222 DVRKWVVYANSLML
+222 DVHKWVVYANSLML

-249 SRQYAMQAINHPY
+249 SKKYALQAVNHSY
-262 GVMKAKEDEAKMEK
+262 GVMKTKDDEAKMER
-276 GAGLVFK
+276 GASLEFK
-283 NNFDDLINQYNECRM
+283 NNLDVLINQYNECRM

-304 YLGGYQDPRLAKYF
+304 YLGGYQDPRLPKYF
-318 HTSSLSQAMTV
+318 NTSSVSQAVTV
-329 GTMGKYMAIPT
+329 GTYGKYSGVPT
-340 GHDVNSNETFK
+340 GHDVSSNDAFK
-351 NTSRPAISNTT
+351 DSSRPAITSTT

-373 FLLSEAALHGFPVG
+373 FLLAEAALHGFAVG
-387 QSAEDLYKKGIEMSF
+387 GTAESLYEKGIEMSF

-407 PTSEVTA
+407 ASSEVA
-414 YLQSG
+414 DYMSSG
-419 LQPAAYNMSV
+419 LKPSAYSFHLT
-429 ANPSVNVSVPAVTQA
+429 NPGVNVDVPAVTEA
-444 TTEWTG
+444 TTAWNG

-465 ALFPNGQEA
+465 ALYPNGQEA

-487 SAITNYSNGE
+487 SVVTNYSNGE
-497 VDSEIGIRRMRYP
+497 VDSEVGIRRMRFP
-510 TNRSTSAEDI
+510 TNKSTSAEDI
-520 ANLESARQML
+520 ANLESARKLL
-530 RGGQDKAGT
+530 RGGLDKAGT

>member
-1 MMTTKAYKHKLS
+1 MKTKAYKYIVGVLVLS
-13 KYIIAV
+13 
-19 LALSSL
+19 LF
-25 TACDFEKV
+25 TACDFQKV

-44 GMMDGITIGGPIT
+44 GLMDGISIGGPIT
-57 AMEKCVFPVGT
+57 AMQKCVFPVGT
-68 QADGTL
+68 QADGTS
-74 VVNRYQ
+74 VANRYQ

-120 EAYSTVVPLWQ
+120 ESYSTVVPLWQ
-131 DLKGKTETK
+131 DLKGKTETQ
-140 FPEAFALAQIL
+140 FPEVFALAQIL

-183 EEVYKAMFKELSDA
+183 EEVYKSMFKELSDA
-197 VDVLTRYADNGTT
+197 IEVLTKYADNGN
-210 SLLPKADAVYGG
+210 SKLLPNADAVYAG
-222 DVRKWVVYANSLML
+222 DVHKWVVYANSLML

-249 SRQYAMQAINHPY
+249 SKKYALQAVNHSY
-262 GVMKAKEDEAKMEK
+262 GVMKTKDDEAKMER
-276 GAGLVFK
+276 GASLEFK
-283 NNFDDLINQYNECRM
+283 NNLDVLINQYNECRM

-304 YLGGYQDPRLAKYF
+304 YLGGYQDPRLPKYF
-318 HTSSLSQAMTV
+318 NTSTVSQAVTV
-329 GTMGKYMAIPT
+329 GTYGKYSGVPT
-340 GHDVNSNETFK
+340 GHDVSSNDAFRDS
-351 NTSRPAISNTT
+351 SRPAITSTT

-373 FLLSEAALHGFPVG
+373 FLLAEAALHGFAVG
-387 QSAEDLYKKGIEMSF
+387 GTAESLYEKGIEMSF

-407 PTSEVTA
+407 ASSEVA
-414 YLQSG
+414 DYMSSG
-419 LQPAAYNMSV
+419 LKPSAYSFHLT
-429 ANPSVNVSVPAVTQA
+429 NPGVNVDVPAVTQA

-465 ALFPNGQEA
+465 ALYPNGQEA

-487 SAITNYSNGE
+487 SAISNYSNGE
-497 VDSEIGIRRMRYP
+497 VDSEVGIRRMRFP
-510 TNRSTSAEDI
+510 TNKSTSAEDI
-520 ANLESARQML
+520 ANLESARKLL
-530 RGGQDKAGT
+530 RGGLDKAGT

>member
-1 MMTTKAYKHKLS
+1 MKTKAYK
-13 KYIIAV
+13 YIVGV
-19 LALSSL
+19 LALSL
-25 TACDFEKV
+25 FTACDFQKV

-44 GMMDGITIGGPIT
+44 GLMDGISIGGPIT
-57 AMEKCVFPVGT
+57 AMQKCVFPVGT
-68 QADGTL
+68 QADGTS
-74 VVNRYQ
+74 VANRYQ

-120 EAYSTVVPLWQ
+120 ESYSTVVPLWQ
-131 DLKGKTETK
+131 DLKGKTETQ
-140 FPEAFALAQIL
+140 FPEVFALAQIL

-197 VDVLTRYADNGTT
+197 IEVLTKYADNGN
-210 SLLPKADAVYGG
+210 SKLLPNADAVYAG
-222 DVRKWVVYANSLML
+222 DVHKWVVYANSLML

-249 SRQYAMQAINHPY
+249 SKKYALQAVNHSY
-262 GVMKAKEDEAKMEK
+262 GVMKTKDDEAKMER
-276 GAGLVFK
+276 GASLEFK
-283 NNFDDLINQYNECRM
+283 NNLDVLINQYNECRM

-304 YLGGYQDPRLAKYF
+304 YLGGYQDPRLPKYF
-318 HTSSLSQAMTV
+318 NTSTVSQAVTV
-329 GTMGKYMAIPT
+329 GTYGKYSGVPT
-340 GHDVNSNETFK
+340 GHDVSSNDAFK
-351 NTSRPAISNTT
+351 DSSRPAITSTT

-373 FLLSEAALHGFPVG
+373 FLLAEAALHGFAVG
-387 QSAEDLYKKGIEMSF
+387 GTAESLYEKGIEMSF

-407 PTSEVTA
+407 ASSEVSD
-414 YLQSG
+414 YMSSG
-419 LQPAAYNMSV
+419 LKPSAYSFHLT
-429 ANPSVNVSVPAVTQA
+429 NPGVNVDVPAVTEA
-444 TTEWTG
+444 TTAWSG

-465 ALFPNGQEA
+465 ALYPNGQEA

-487 SAITNYSNGE
+487 SAISNYSNGE
-497 VDSEIGIRRMRYP
+497 VDSEVGIRRMRFP
-510 TNRSTSAEDI
+510 TNKSTSAEDI
-520 ANLESARQML
+520 ANLESARKLL
-530 RGGQDKAGT
+530 RGGLDKAGT

>member
-1 MMTTKAYKHKLS
+1 MKTKAYK
-13 KYIIAV
+13 YIVGV
-19 LALSSL
+19 LALSL
-25 TACDFEKV
+25 FTACDFQKV

-44 GMMDGITIGGPIT
+44 GLMDGISIGGPIT
-57 AMEKCVFPVGT
+57 AMQKCVFPVGT
-68 QADGTL
+68 QADGTS
-74 VVNRYQ
+74 VANRYQ

-120 EAYSTVVPLWQ
+120 ESYSTVVPLWQ
-131 DLKGKTETK
+131 DLKGKTETQ
-140 FPEAFALAQIL
+140 FPEVFALAQIL

-197 VDVLTRYADNGTT
+197 IEVLTKYADNGN
-210 SLLPKADAVYGG
+210 SKLLPNADAVYAG
-222 DVRKWVVYANSLML
+222 DVHKWVVYANSLML

-249 SRQYAMQAINHPY
+249 SKKYALQAVNHSY
-262 GVMKAKEDEAKMEK
+262 GVMKTKDDEAKMER
-276 GAGLVFK
+276 GASLEFK
-283 NNFDDLINQYNECRM
+283 NNLDVLINQYNECRM

-304 YLGGYQDPRLAKYF
+304 YLGGYQDPRLPKYF
-318 HTSSLSQAMTV
+318 NTSTVSQAVTV
-329 GTMGKYMAIPT
+329 GTYGKYSGVPT
-340 GHDVNSNETFK
+340 GHDVSSNDAFK
-351 NTSRPAISNTT
+351 DSSRPAITSTT

-373 FLLSEAALHGFPVG
+373 FLLAEAALHGFAVG
-387 QSAEDLYKKGIEMSF
+387 GTAESLYEKGIEMSF

-407 PTSEVTA
+407 ASSEVA
-414 YLQSG
+414 DYMSSG
-419 LQPAAYNMSV
+419 LKPSAYSFHLT
-429 ANPSVNVSVPAVTQA
+429 NPGVNVDVPAVTQA

-465 ALFPNGQEA
+465 ALYPNGQEA

-487 SAITNYSNGE
+487 SVVTNYSNGE
-497 VDSEIGIRRMRYP
+497 VDSEVGIRRMRFP
-510 TNRSTSAEDI
+510 TNKSTSAEDI
-520 ANLESARQML
+520 ANLESARKLL
-530 RGGQDKAGT
+530 RGGLDKAGT

>member
-1 MMTTKAYKHKLS
+1 MKTKAYK
-13 KYIIAV
+13 YIVGV
-19 LALSSL
+19 LALSL
-25 TACDFEKV
+25 FTACDFQKV

-44 GMMDGITIGGPIT
+44 GLMDGISIGGPIT
-57 AMEKCVFPVGT
+57 AMQKCVFPVGT
-68 QADGTL
+68 QADGTS
-74 VVNRYQ
+74 VANRYQ

-107 YFLKDGW
+107 YFLNGGW

-120 EAYSTVVPLWQ
+120 ESYSTVVPLWQ
-131 DLKGKTETK
+131 DLKGKTETQ
-140 FPEAFALAQIL
+140 FPEVFALAQIL

-183 EEVYKAMFKELSDA
+183 EEVYKSMFKELSDA
-197 VDVLTRYADNGTT
+197 IEVLTKYADNGN
-210 SLLPKADAVYGG
+210 SKLLPNADAVYAG
-222 DVRKWVVYANSLML
+222 DVHKWVVYANSLML

-249 SRQYAMQAINHPY
+249 SKKYALQAVNHSY
-262 GVMKAKEDEAKMEK
+262 GVMKTKDDEAKMER
-276 GAGLVFK
+276 GASLEFK
-283 NNFDDLINQYNECRM
+283 NNLDVLINQYNECRM

-304 YLGGYQDPRLAKYF
+304 YLGGYQDPRLPKYF
-318 HTSSLSQAMTV
+318 NTSTVSQAVTV
-329 GTMGKYMAIPT
+329 GTYGKYSGVPT
-340 GHDVNSNETFK
+340 GHDVSSNDAFRDS
-351 NTSRPAISNTT
+351 SRPAITSTT

-373 FLLSEAALHGFPVG
+373 FLLAEAALHGFAVG
-387 QSAEDLYKKGIEMSF
+387 GTAESLYEKGIEMSF

-407 PTSEVTA
+407 ASSEVA
-414 YLQSG
+414 DYMSSG
-419 LQPAAYNMSV
+419 LKPSAYSFHLT
-429 ANPSVNVSVPAVTQA
+429 NPGVNVDVPAVTEA
-444 TTEWTG
+444 TTAWSG

-465 ALFPNGQEA
+465 ALYPNGQEA
-474 WTEYRRTGYPKLH
+474 WSEYRRTGYPKLH
-487 SAITNYSNGE
+487 SVVTNYSNGE
-497 VDSEIGIRRMRYP
+497 VDSEVGIRRMRFP
-510 TNRSTSAEDI
+510 TNKSTSAEDI
-520 ANLESARQML
+520 ANLESARKLL
-530 RGGQDKAGT
+530 RGGLDKAGT

>member
-1 MMTTKAYKHKLS
+1 MKTKAYK
-13 KYIIAV
+13 YIV
-19 LALSSL
+19 GFLALSL
-25 TACDFEKV
+25 FTACDFQKV

-44 GMMDGITIGGPIT
+44 GLMDGISIGGPIT
-57 AMEKCVFPVGT
+57 AMQKCVFPVGT
-68 QADGTL
+68 QADGTS
-74 VVNRYQ
+74 VANRYQ

-120 EAYSTVVPLWQ
+120 ESYSTVVPLWQ
-131 DLKGKTETK
+131 DLKGKSETQ
-140 FPEAFALAQIL
+140 FPEVFALAQVL

-183 EEVYKAMFKELSDA
+183 EEVYKSMFKELSDA
-197 VDVLTRYADNGTT
+197 IEVLTKYADNGN
-210 SLLPKADAVYGG
+210 SKLLPNADAVYAG
-222 DVRKWVVYANSLML
+222 DVHKWVVYANSLML

-249 SRQYAMQAINHPY
+249 SKKYALQAVNHSY
-262 GVMKAKEDEAKMEK
+262 GVMKTKDDEAKMER
-276 GAGLVFK
+276 GASLEFK
-283 NNFDDLINQYNECRM
+283 NNLDVLINQYNECRM

-304 YLGGYQDPRLAKYF
+304 YLGGYQDPRLPKYF
-318 HTSSLSQAMTV
+318 NTSTVSQAVTV
-329 GTMGKYMAIPT
+329 GTYGKYSGVPT
-340 GHDVNSNETFK
+340 GHDVSSNDAFRDS
-351 NTSRPAISNTT
+351 SRPAITSTT

-373 FLLSEAALHGFPVG
+373 FLLAEAALHGFAVG
-387 QSAEDLYKKGIEMSF
+387 GTAESLYEKGIEMSF

-407 PTSEVTA
+407 ASSEVA
-414 YLQSG
+414 DYMSSG
-419 LQPAAYNMSV
+419 LKPSAYSFHLT
-429 ANPSVNVSVPAVTQA
+429 NPSVNVDVPAVTEA
-444 TTEWTG
+444 TTAWSG

-465 ALFPNGQEA
+465 ALYPNGQEA

-487 SAITNYSNGE
+487 SVVTNYSNGE
-497 VDSEIGIRRMRYP
+497 IDSEVGIRRMRFP
-510 TNRSTSAEDI
+510 TNKSTSAEDI
-520 ANLESARQML
+520 ANLESARKLL
-530 RGGQDKAGT
+530 RGGLDKAGT

>member
-1 MMTTKAYKHKLS
+1 MKTKAYKYIVGVLVLS
-13 KYIIAV
+13 
-19 LALSSL
+19 LF
-25 TACDFEKV
+25 TACDFQKV

-44 GMMDGITIGGPIT
+44 GLMDGISIGGPIT
-57 AMEKCVFPVGT
+57 AMQKCVFPVGT
-68 QADGTL
+68 QADGTS
-74 VVNRYQ
+74 VANRYQ

-120 EAYSTVVPLWQ
+120 ESYSTVVPLWQ
-131 DLKGKTETK
+131 DLKGKTETQ
-140 FPEAFALAQIL
+140 FPEVFALAQIL

-183 EEVYKAMFKELSDA
+183 EEVYKSMFKELSDA
-197 VDVLTRYADNGTT
+197 IEVLTKYADNGN
-210 SLLPKADAVYGG
+210 SKLLPNADAVYAG
-222 DVRKWVVYANSLML
+222 DVHKWVVYANSLML

-249 SRQYAMQAINHPY
+249 SKKYALQAVNHSY
-262 GVMKAKEDEAKMEK
+262 GVMKTKDDEAKMER
-276 GAGLVFK
+276 GASLEFK
-283 NNFDDLINQYNECRM
+283 NNLDVLINQYNECRM

-304 YLGGYQDPRLAKYF
+304 YLGGYQDPRLPKYF
-318 HTSSLSQAMTV
+318 NTSTVSQAVTV
-329 GTMGKYMAIPT
+329 GTYGKYSGVPT
-340 GHDVNSNETFK
+340 GHDVSSNDAFRDS
-351 NTSRPAISNTT
+351 SRPAITSTT

-373 FLLSEAALHGFPVG
+373 FLLAEAALHGFAVG
-387 QSAEDLYKKGIEMSF
+387 GTAESLYEKGIEMSF

-407 PTSEVTA
+407 ASSEVSD
-414 YLQSG
+414 YMSSG
-419 LQPAAYNMSV
+419 LKPSAYSFHLT
-429 ANPSVNVSVPAVTQA
+429 NPSVNVDAPALTQA

-465 ALFPNGQEA
+465 ALYPNGQEA

-487 SAITNYSNGE
+487 SAISNYSNGE
-497 VDSEIGIRRMRYP
+497 VDSEVGIRRMRFP
-510 TNRSTSAEDI
+510 TNKSTSAEDI
-520 ANLESARQML
+520 ANLESARKLL
-530 RGGQDKAGT
+530 RGGLDKAGT

>member
-1 MMTTKAYKHKLS
+1 MKTKAYK
-13 KYIIAV
+13 YIVGV
-19 LALSSL
+19 LALSL
-25 TACDFEKV
+25 FTACDFQKV

-44 GMMDGITIGGPIT
+44 GLMDGISIGGPIT
-57 AMEKCVFPVGT
+57 AMQKCVFPVGT
-68 QADGTL
+68 QADGTS
-74 VVNRYQ
+74 VANRYQ

-120 EAYSTVVPLWQ
+120 ESYSTVVPLWQ
-131 DLKGKTETK
+131 DLKGKTEK
-140 FPEAFALAQIL
+140 QFPEVFALAQIL

-183 EEVYKAMFKELSDA
+183 EEVYKSMFKELSDA
-197 VDVLTRYADNGTT
+197 IEVLTKYADNGN
-210 SLLPKADAVYGG
+210 SKLLPNADAVYAG
-222 DVRKWVVYANSLML
+222 DVHKWVVYANSLML

-249 SRQYAMQAINHPY
+249 SKQYALQAVNHSY
-262 GVMKAKEDEAKMEK
+262 GVMKTKDDEAKMER
-276 GAGLVFK
+276 GASLEFK
-283 NNFDDLINQYNECRM
+283 NNLDVLINQYNECRM

-304 YLGGYQDPRLAKYF
+304 YLGGYQDPRLPKYF
-318 HTSSLSQAMTV
+318 NTSTVSQAVTV
-329 GTMGKYMAIPT
+329 GTYGKYSGVPT
-340 GHDVNSNETFK
+340 GHDVSSNDAFK
-351 NTSRPAISNTT
+351 DSSRPAITSTT

-373 FLLSEAALHGFPVG
+373 FLLAEAALHGFAVG
-387 QSAEDLYKKGIEMSF
+387 GTAESLYEKGIEMSF

-407 PTSEVTA
+407 ASSEVA
-414 YLQSG
+414 DYMSSG
-419 LQPAAYNMSV
+419 LKPSAYSFHLT
-429 ANPSVNVSVPAVTQA
+429 NPSVNVDAPALTQA

-465 ALFPNGQEA
+465 ALYPNGQEA

-487 SAITNYSNGE
+487 SVVTNYSNGE
-497 VDSEIGIRRMRYP
+497 IDSEVGIRRMRFP
-510 TNRSTSAEDI
+510 TNKSTSAEDI
-520 ANLESARQML
+520 ANLESARKLL
-530 RGGQDKAGT
+530 RGGLDKAGT

>member
-1 MMTTKAYKHKLS
+1 MKTKAYK
-13 KYIIAV
+13 YIVGV
-19 LALSSL
+19 LALSL
-25 TACDFEKV
+25 FTACDFQKV

-44 GMMDGITIGGPIT
+44 GLMDGISIGGPIT
-57 AMEKCVFPVGT
+57 AMQKCVFPVGT
-68 QADGTL
+68 QADGTS
-74 VVNRYQ
+74 VANRYQ

-120 EAYSTVVPLWQ
+120 ESYSTVVPLWQ
-131 DLKGKTETK
+131 DLKGKTETQ
-140 FPEAFALAQIL
+140 FPEVFALAQIL

-183 EEVYKAMFKELSDA
+183 EEVYKSMFKELSDA
-197 VDVLTRYADNGTT
+197 IEVLTKYADNGN
-210 SLLPKADAVYGG
+210 SKLLPNADAIYAG
-222 DVRKWVVYANSLML
+222 DVHKWVVYANSLML

-249 SRQYAMQAINHPY
+249 SKQYALQAVNHSY
-262 GVMKAKEDEAKMEK
+262 GVMKSKDDEAKMER
-276 GAGLVFK
+276 GASLEFK
-283 NNFDDLINQYNECRM
+283 NNLDVLINQYNECRM

-304 YLGGYQDPRLAKYF
+304 YLGGYQDPRLPKYF
-318 HTSSLSQAMTV
+318 NTSTVSQAVTV
-329 GTMGKYMAIPT
+329 GTYGKYSGVPT
-340 GHDVNSNETFK
+340 GHDVSSNDAFK
-351 NTSRPAISNTT
+351 DSSRPAITSTT

-373 FLLSEAALHGFPVG
+373 FLLAEAALHGFAVG
-387 QSAEDLYKKGIEMSF
+387 GTAESLYEKGIEMSF

-407 PTSEVTA
+407 ASSEVA
-414 YLQSG
+414 DYMSSG
-419 LQPAAYNMSV
+419 LKPSAYSFHLT
-429 ANPSVNVSVPAVTQA
+429 NPGVNVDVPAVTEA
-444 TTEWTG
+444 TTAWSG

-465 ALFPNGQEA
+465 ALYPNGQEA

-487 SAITNYSNGE
+487 SAISNYSNGE
-497 VDSEIGIRRMRYP
+497 VDSEVGIRRMRFP
-510 TNRSTSAEDI
+510 TNKATSKEDI
-520 ANLESARQML
+520 ENLEKARQML

>member
-1 MMTTKAYKHKLS
+1 MKTKAYK
-13 KYIIAV
+13 YIVGV
-19 LALSSL
+19 LALSL
-25 TACDFEKV
+25 FTACDFQKV

-44 GMMDGITIGGPIT
+44 GLMDGISIGGPIT
-57 AMEKCVFPVGT
+57 ALQKCVFPVGT
-68 QADGTL
+68 QADGTS
-74 VVNRYQ
+74 VANRYQ

-120 EAYSTVVPLWQ
+120 ESYSTVVPLWQ
-131 DLKGKTETK
+131 DLKGKTETQ
-140 FPEAFALAQIL
+140 FPEVFALAQIL

-197 VDVLTRYADNGTT
+197 IEVLTKYADNGN
-210 SLLPKADAVYGG
+210 SKLLPNADAVYAG
-222 DVRKWVVYANSLML
+222 DVHKWVVYANSLML

-249 SRQYAMQAINHPY
+249 SKQYALQAVNHPY
-262 GVMKAKEDEAKMEK
+262 GVMKTKDDEAKMER
-276 GAGLVFK
+276 GASLEFK
-283 NNFDDLINQYNECRM
+283 NNLDVLINQYNECRM

-304 YLGGYQDPRLAKYF
+304 YLGGYQDPRLPKYF
-318 HTSSLSQAMTV
+318 NTSTVSQAVTV
-329 GTMGKYMAIPT
+329 GTYGKYSGVPT
-340 GHDVNSNETFK
+340 GHDVSSNDAFK
-351 NTSRPAISNTT
+351 DSSRPAITSTT

-373 FLLSEAALHGFPVG
+373 FLLAEAALHGFAVG
-387 QSAEDLYKKGIEMSF
+387 GTAESLYEKGIEMSF

-407 PTSEVTA
+407 ASSEVA
-414 YLQSG
+414 DYMSSG
-419 LQPAAYNMSV
+419 LKPSAYSFHLT
-429 ANPSVNVSVPAVTQA
+429 NPSVNVDVPAVTEA
-444 TTEWTG
+444 TTAWTG

-465 ALFPNGQEA
+465 ALYPNGQEA

-487 SAITNYSNGE
+487 STITNYSNGE
-497 VDSEIGIRRMRYP
+497 VDSEVGIRRMRFP
-510 TNRSTSAEDI
+510 TNKSTSAEDI
-520 ANLESARQML
+520 ANLESARKLL
-530 RGGQDKAGT
+530 RGGLDKAGT

>member
-1 MMTTKAYKHKLS
+1 MKTKAYK
-13 KYIIAV
+13 YIV
-19 LALSSL
+19 GFLALSL
-25 TACDFEKV
+25 FTACDFQKV

-44 GMMDGITIGGPIT
+44 GLMDGISIGGPIT
-57 AMEKCVFPVGT
+57 AMQKCVFPVGT
-68 QADGTL
+68 QADGTS
-74 VVNRYQ
+74 VANRYQ

-120 EAYSTVVPLWQ
+120 ESYSTIVPLWQ
-131 DLKGKTETK
+131 DLKGKTETQ
-140 FPEAFALAQIL
+140 FPEVFALAQIL

-197 VDVLTRYADNGTT
+197 IEVLTKYADNGN
-210 SLLPKADAVYGG
+210 SKLLPNADAVYAG
-222 DVRKWVVYANSLML
+222 DVHKWVVYANSLML

-249 SRQYAMQAINHPY
+249 SKKYALQAANHSY
-262 GVMKAKEDEAKMEK
+262 GVMKTKDDEAKMER
-276 GAGLVFK
+276 GASLEFK
-283 NNFDDLINQYNECRM
+283 NNLDVLINQYNECRM

-304 YLGGYQDPRLAKYF
+304 YLGGYQDPRLPKYF
-318 HTSSLSQAMTV
+318 NTSTVSQAVTV
-329 GTMGKYMAIPT
+329 GTYGKYSGVPT
-340 GHDVNSNETFK
+340 GHDVSSNDAFK
-351 NTSRPAISNTT
+351 DSSRPAITSTT

-373 FLLSEAALHGFPVG
+373 FLLAEAALHGFAVG
-387 QSAEDLYKKGIEMSF
+387 GTAESLYEKGIEMSF

-407 PTSEVTA
+407 ASSEVA
-414 YLQSG
+414 DYMSSG
-419 LQPAAYNMSV
+419 LKPSAYSFHLT
-429 ANPSVNVSVPAVTQA
+429 NPGVNVDVPAVTEA
-444 TTEWTG
+444 TTAWSG

-465 ALFPNGQEA
+465 ALYPNGQEA

-487 SAITNYSNGE
+487 SAISNYSNGE
-497 VDSEIGIRRMRYP
+497 VDSEVGIRRMRFP
-510 TNRSTSAEDI
+510 TNKSTSAEDI
-520 ANLESARQML
+520 ANLESARKLL
-530 RGGQDKAGT
+530 RGGLDKAGT

>member
-1 MMTTKAYKHKLS
+1 MKTKAYK
-13 KYIIAV
+13 YIVGV
-19 LALSSL
+19 LALSL
-25 TACDFEKV
+25 FTACDFQKV

-44 GMMDGITIGGPIT
+44 GLMDGISIGGPIT
-57 AMEKCVFPVGT
+57 AMQKCVFPVGT
-68 QADGTL
+68 QADGTS
-74 VVNRYQ
+74 VANRYQ

-120 EAYSTVVPLWQ
+120 ESYSTVVPLWQ
-131 DLKGKTETK
+131 DLKGKTETQ
-140 FPEAFALAQIL
+140 FPEVFALAQIL

-197 VDVLTRYADNGTT
+197 IEVLTKYADNGN
-210 SLLPKADAVYGG
+210 SKLLPNADAVYAG
-222 DVRKWVVYANSLML
+222 DVHKWVVYANSLML

-249 SRQYAMQAINHPY
+249 SKQYALQAVNHPY
-262 GVMKAKEDEAKMEK
+262 GVMKSMDDEAKMER
-276 GAGLVFK
+276 GASLEFK
-283 NNFDDLINQYNECRM
+283 NNLDVLINQYNECRM

-304 YLGGYQDPRLAKYF
+304 YLGGYQDPRLPKYF
-318 HTSSLSQAMTV
+318 NTSTVSQAVTV
-329 GTMGKYMAIPT
+329 GTYGKYSGVPT
-340 GHDVNSNETFK
+340 GHDVSSNDAFK
-351 NTSRPAISNTT
+351 DSSRPAITSTT

-373 FLLSEAALHGFPVG
+373 FLLAEAALHGFAVG
-387 QSAEDLYKKGIEMSF
+387 GTAESLYEKGIEMSF

-407 PTSEVTA
+407 ASSEVA
-414 YLQSG
+414 DYMSSG
-419 LQPAAYNMSV
+419 LKPSAYSFHLT
-429 ANPSVNVSVPAVTQA
+429 NPGVNVDVPAVTQA
-444 TTEWTG
+444 TTEWSG

-465 ALFPNGQEA
+465 ALYPNGQEA

-487 SAITNYSNGE
+487 SVVTNYSNGE
-497 VDSEIGIRRMRYP
+497 IDSEVGIRRMRFP
-510 TNRSTSAEDI
+510 TNKSTSAEDI
-520 ANLESARQML
+520 ANLESARKLL
-530 RGGQDKAGT
+530 RGGLDKAGT

>member
-1 MMTTKAYKHKLS
+1 MKTKAYK
-13 KYIIAV
+13 YIVGV
-19 LALSSL
+19 LALSL
-25 TACDFEKV
+25 FTACDFQKV

-44 GMMDGITIGGPIT
+44 GLMDGISIGGPIT
-57 AMEKCVFPVGT
+57 AMQKCVFPVGT
-68 QADGTL
+68 QADGTS
-74 VVNRYQ
+74 VANRYQ

-120 EAYSTVVPLWQ
+120 ESYSTVVPLWQ
-131 DLKGKTETK
+131 DLKGKTETQ
-140 FPEAFALAQIL
+140 FPEVFALAQIL

-183 EEVYKAMFKELSDA
+183 EEVYKSMFKELSDA
-197 VDVLTRYADNGTT
+197 IEVLTKYADNGN
-210 SLLPKADAVYGG
+210 SKLLPNADAIYAG
-222 DVRKWVVYANSLML
+222 DVHKWVVYANSLML

-249 SRQYAMQAINHPY
+249 SKKYALQAVNHSY
-262 GVMKAKEDEAKMEK
+262 GVMKTKDDEAKMER
-276 GAGLVFK
+276 GASLEFK
-283 NNFDDLINQYNECRM
+283 NNLDVLINQYNECRM

-304 YLGGYQDPRLAKYF
+304 YLGGYQDPRLPKYF
-318 HTSSLSQAMTV
+318 NTSTVSQAVTV
-329 GTMGKYMAIPT
+329 GTYGKYSGVPT
-340 GHDVNSNETFK
+340 GHDVSSNDAFRDS
-351 NTSRPAISNTT
+351 SRPAITSTT

-373 FLLSEAALHGFPVG
+373 FLLAEAALHGFAVG
-387 QSAEDLYKKGIEMSF
+387 GTAESLYEKGIEMSF

-407 PTSEVTA
+407 ASSEVA
-414 YLQSG
+414 DYMSSG
-419 LQPAAYNMSV
+419 LKPSAYSFHLT
-429 ANPSVNVSVPAVTQA
+429 NPGVNVDVPAVTEA
-444 TTEWTG
+444 TTAWSG

-465 ALFPNGQEA
+465 ALYPNGQEA

-487 SAITNYSNGE
+487 SVVTNYSNGE
-497 VDSEIGIRRMRYP
+497 VDSEVGIRRMRFP
-510 TNRSTSAEDI
+510 TNKSTSAEDI
-520 ANLESARQML
+520 ANLESARKLL
-530 RGGQDKAGT
+530 RGGLDKAGT

>member
-1 MMTTKAYKHKLS
+1 MKTKAYK
-13 KYIIAV
+13 YIVGV
-19 LALSSL
+19 LALSL
-25 TACDFEKV
+25 FTACDFQKV

-44 GMMDGITIGGPIT
+44 GLMDGISIGGPIT
-57 AMEKCVFPVGT
+57 AMQKCVFPVGT
-68 QADGTL
+68 QADGTS
-74 VVNRYQ
+74 VANRYQ

-120 EAYSTVVPLWQ
+120 ESYSTVVPLWQ
-131 DLKGKTETK
+131 DLKGKTETQ
-140 FPEAFALAQIL
+140 FPEVFALAQIL

-183 EEVYKAMFKELSDA
+183 EEVYKSMFKELSDA
-197 VDVLTRYADNGTT
+197 IEVLTKYADNGN
-210 SLLPKADAVYGG
+210 SKLLPNADAVYAG
-222 DVRKWVVYANSLML
+222 DVHKWVVYANSLML

-249 SRQYAMQAINHPY
+249 SKKYALQAVNHSY
-262 GVMKAKEDEAKMEK
+262 GVMKSKDDEAKMER
-276 GAGLVFK
+276 GASLEFK
-283 NNFDDLINQYNECRM
+283 NNLDVLINQYNECRM

-304 YLGGYQDPRLAKYF
+304 YLGGYQDPRLPKYF
-318 HTSSLSQAMTV
+318 NTSTVSQAVTV
-329 GTMGKYMAIPT
+329 GTYGKYSGVPT
-340 GHDVNSNETFK
+340 GHDVSSNDAFK
-351 NTSRPAISNTT
+351 DSSRPAITSTT

-373 FLLSEAALHGFPVG
+373 FLLAEAALHGFAVG
-387 QSAEDLYKKGIEMSF
+387 GTAESLYEKGIEMSF

-407 PTSEVTA
+407 ASSEVA
-414 YLQSG
+414 DYMSSG
-419 LQPAAYNMSV
+419 LKPSAYSFHLT
-429 ANPSVNVSVPAVTQA
+429 NPGVNVDVPAVTEA
-444 TTEWTG
+444 TTAWSG

-465 ALFPNGQEA
+465 ALYPNGQEA

-487 SAITNYSNGE
+487 STITNYSNGE
-497 VDSEIGIRRMRYP
+497 VDSEVGIRRMRFP
-510 TNRSTSAEDI
+510 TNKSTSAEDI
-520 ANLESARQML
+520 ANLESARKLL
-530 RGGQDKAGT
+530 RGGLDKAGT

>member
-1 MMTTKAYKHKLS
+1 MKTKAYKYIVGVLVLS
-13 KYIIAV
+13 
-19 LALSSL
+19 LF
-25 TACDFEKV
+25 TACDFQKV

-44 GMMDGITIGGPIT
+44 GLMDGISIGGPIT
-57 AMEKCVFPVGT
+57 AMQKCVFPVGT
-68 QADGTL
+68 QADGTS
-74 VVNRYQ
+74 VANRYQ

-120 EAYSTVVPLWQ
+120 ESYSTVVPLWQ
-131 DLKGKTETK
+131 DLKGKTETQ
-140 FPEAFALAQIL
+140 FPEVFALAQIL

-183 EEVYKAMFKELSDA
+183 EEVYKSMFKELSDA
-197 VDVLTRYADNGTT
+197 IEVLTKYADNGN
-210 SLLPKADAVYGG
+210 SKLLPNADAVYAG
-222 DVRKWVVYANSLML
+222 DVHKWVVYANSLML

-249 SRQYAMQAINHPY
+249 SKQYALQAVNHSY
-262 GVMKAKEDEAKMEK
+262 GVMKSKDDEAKMER
-276 GAGLVFK
+276 GASLEFK
-283 NNFDDLINQYNECRM
+283 NNLDVLINQYNECRM

-304 YLGGYQDPRLAKYF
+304 YLGGYQDPRLPKYF
-318 HTSSLSQAMTV
+318 NTSTVSQAVTV
-329 GTMGKYMAIPT
+329 GTYGKYSGVPT
-340 GHDVNSNETFK
+340 GHDVSSNDAFK
-351 NTSRPAISNTT
+351 DSSRPAITSTT

-373 FLLSEAALHGFPVG
+373 FLLAEAALHGFAVG
-387 QSAEDLYKKGIEMSF
+387 GTAESLYEKGIEMSF

-407 PTSEVTA
+407 ASSEVA
-414 YLQSG
+414 DYMSSG
-419 LQPAAYNMSV
+419 LKPSAYSFHLT
-429 ANPSVNVSVPAVTQA
+429 NPGVNVDVPAVTEA
-444 TTEWTG
+444 TTAWSG

-465 ALFPNGQEA
+465 ALYPNGQEA

-487 SAITNYSNGE
+487 SAISNYSNGE
-497 VDSEIGIRRMRYP
+497 VDSEVGIRRMRFP
-510 TNRSTSAEDI
+510 TNKSTSAEDI
-520 ANLESARQML
+520 ANLESARKLL
-530 RGGQDKAGT
+530 RGGLDKAGT

>member
-1 MMTTKAYKHKLS
+1 MKTKAYK
-13 KYIIAV
+13 YIV
-19 LALSSL
+19 GFLALSL
-25 TACDFEKV
+25 FTACDFQKV

-44 GMMDGITIGGPIT
+44 GLMDGISIGGPIT
-57 AMEKCVFPVGT
+57 AMQKCVFPVGT
-68 QADGTL
+68 QADGTS
-74 VVNRYQ
+74 VANRYQ

-120 EAYSTVVPLWQ
+120 ESYSTVVPLWQ
-131 DLKGKTETK
+131 DLKGKTETQ
-140 FPEAFALAQIL
+140 FPEVFALAQIL

-183 EEVYKAMFKELSDA
+183 EEVYKSMFKELSDA
-197 VDVLTRYADNGTT
+197 IEVLTKYADNGN
-210 SLLPKADAVYGG
+210 SKLLPNADAVYAG
-222 DVRKWVVYANSLML
+222 DVHKWVVYANSLML

-249 SRQYAMQAINHPY
+249 SKKYALQAVNHSY
-262 GVMKAKEDEAKMEK
+262 GVMKTKDDEAKMER
-276 GAGLVFK
+276 GASLEFK
-283 NNFDDLINQYNECRM
+283 NNLDVLINQYNECRM

-304 YLGGYQDPRLAKYF
+304 YLGGYQDPRLPKYF
-318 HTSSLSQAMTV
+318 NTSTVSQAVTV
-329 GTMGKYMAIPT
+329 GTYGKYSGVPT
-340 GHDVNSNETFK
+340 GHDVSSNDAFRDS
-351 NTSRPAISNTT
+351 SRPAITSTT

-373 FLLSEAALHGFPVG
+373 FLLAEAALHGFAVG
-387 QSAEDLYKKGIEMSF
+387 GTAESLYEKGIEMSF

-407 PTSEVTA
+407 ASSEVSD
-414 YLQSG
+414 YMSSG
-419 LQPAAYNMSV
+419 LKPSAYSFHLT
-429 ANPSVNVSVPAVTQA
+429 NPSVNVDAPALTQA

-465 ALFPNGQEA
+465 ALYPNGQEA
-474 WTEYRRTGYPKLH
+474 WSEYRRTGYPKLH
-487 SAITNYSNGE
+487 SAISNYSNGE
-497 VDSEIGIRRMRYP
+497 VDSEVGIRRMRFP
-510 TNRSTSAEDI
+510 TNKSTSAEDI
-520 ANLESARQML
+520 ANLESARKLL
-530 RGGQDKAGT
+530 RGGLDKAGT

>member
-1 MMTTKAYKHKLS
+1 MKTKAYK
-13 KYIIAV
+13 YIVGV
-19 LALSSL
+19 LALSL
-25 TACDFEKV
+25 FTACDFQKV

-44 GMMDGITIGGPIT
+44 GLMDGISIGGPIT
-57 AMEKCVFPVGT
+57 AMQKCVFPVGT
-68 QADGTL
+68 QADGTS
-74 VVNRYQ
+74 VANRYQ

-120 EAYSTVVPLWQ
+120 ESYSTVVPLWQ
-131 DLKGKTETK
+131 DLKGKTEK
-140 FPEAFALAQIL
+140 QFPEVFALAQIL

-183 EEVYKAMFKELSDA
+183 EEVYKSMFKELSDA
-197 VDVLTRYADNGTT
+197 IEVLTKYADNGN
-210 SLLPKADAVYGG
+210 SKLLPNADAVYAG
-222 DVRKWVVYANSLML
+222 DVHKWVVYANSLML

-249 SRQYAMQAINHPY
+249 SKKYALQAVNHSY
-262 GVMKAKEDEAKMEK
+262 GVMKTKDDEAKIER
-276 GAGLVFK
+276 GASLEFK
-283 NNFDDLINQYNECRM
+283 NNLDVLINQYNECRM

-304 YLGGYQDPRLAKYF
+304 YLGGYQDPRLPKYF
-318 HTSSLSQAMTV
+318 NTSTVSQAVTV
-329 GTMGKYMAIPT
+329 GTYGKYSGVPT
-340 GHDVNSNETFK
+340 GHDVSSNDAFRDS
-351 NTSRPAISNTT
+351 SRPAITSTT

-373 FLLSEAALHGFPVG
+373 FLLAEAALHGFAVG
-387 QSAEDLYKKGIEMSF
+387 GTAESLYEKGIEMSF

-407 PTSEVTA
+407 ASSEVA
-414 YLQSG
+414 DYMSSG
-419 LQPAAYNMSV
+419 LKPSAYSFQLT
-429 ANPSVNVSVPAVTQA
+429 NPGVNVDVPAVTEA
-444 TTEWTG
+444 TTAWSG

-465 ALFPNGQEA
+465 ALYPNGQEA

-487 SAITNYSNGE
+487 SVVTNYSNGE
-497 VDSEIGIRRMRYP
+497 IDSEVGIRRMRFP
-510 TNRSTSAEDI
+510 TNKSTSAEDI
-520 ANLESARQML
+520 ANLESARKLL
-530 RGGQDKAGT
+530 RGGLDKAGT

>member
-1 MMTTKAYKHKLS
+1 MKTKAYK
-13 KYIIAV
+13 YIVGV
-19 LALSSL
+19 LALSL
-25 TACDFEKV
+25 FTACDFQKV

-44 GMMDGITIGGPIT
+44 GLMDGISIGGPIT
-57 AMEKCVFPVGT
+57 AMQKCVFPVGT
-68 QADGTL
+68 QADGTS
-74 VVNRYQ
+74 VANRYQ

-120 EAYSTVVPLWQ
+120 ESYSTVVPLWQ
-131 DLKGKTETK
+131 DLKGKTETQ
-140 FPEAFALAQIL
+140 FPEVFALAQIL

-197 VDVLTRYADNGTT
+197 IEVLTKYADNGN
-210 SLLPKADAVYGG
+210 SKLLPNADAVYAG
-222 DVRKWVVYANSLML
+222 DVHKWVVYANSLML

-249 SRQYAMQAINHPY
+249 SKKYALQAVNHSY
-262 GVMKAKEDEAKMEK
+262 GVMKTKDDEAKMER
-276 GAGLVFK
+276 GASLEFK
-283 NNFDDLINQYNECRM
+283 NNLDVLINQYNECRM

-304 YLGGYQDPRLAKYF
+304 YLGGYQDPRLPKYF
-318 HTSSLSQAMTV
+318 NTSTVSQAVTV
-329 GTMGKYMAIPT
+329 GTYGKYSGVPT
-340 GHDVNSNETFK
+340 GHDVSSNDAFRDS
-351 NTSRPAISNTT
+351 SRPAITSTT

-373 FLLSEAALHGFPVG
+373 FLLAEAALHGFAVG
-387 QSAEDLYKKGIEMSF
+387 GTAESLYEKGIEMSF

-407 PTSEVTA
+407 ASSEVA
-414 YLQSG
+414 DYMSSG
-419 LQPAAYNMSV
+419 LKPSAYSFHLT
-429 ANPSVNVSVPAVTQA
+429 NPSVNVDVPAVTEA
-444 TTEWTG
+444 TTAWSG

-465 ALFPNGQEA
+465 ALYPNGQEA

-487 SAITNYSNGE
+487 STITNYSNGE
-497 VDSEIGIRRMRYP
+497 VDSEVGIRRMRFP
-510 TNRSTSAEDI
+510 TNKSTSAEDI
-520 ANLESARQML
+520 ANLESARKLL
-530 RGGQDKAGT
+530 RGGLDKAGT